1 MQHAYL
7 HVYVYLCIYN
17 ICKTYNIYKYIYTYI
32 NIYIYIYIYIYT
44 NEKMMADCTDC
55 TIKNL
60 GVTRHVSAEI
70 LATYYVTPKYCL
82 YLHFEPLSI

>member
-1 MQHAYL
+1 
-7 HVYVYLCIYN
+7 
-17 ICKTYNIYKYIYTYI
+17 
-32 NIYIYIYIYIYT
+32 
-44 NEKMMADCTDC
+44 MMADYTDC

-82 YLHFEPLSI
+82 YLHFEPLSIYLYVYMYMNIYIYIYIYVYIYIYIYIYI